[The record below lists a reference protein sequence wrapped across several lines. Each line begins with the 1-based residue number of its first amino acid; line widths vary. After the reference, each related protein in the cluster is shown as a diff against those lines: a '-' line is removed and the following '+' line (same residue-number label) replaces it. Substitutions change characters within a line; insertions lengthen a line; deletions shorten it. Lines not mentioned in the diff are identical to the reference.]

1 MYLRRSTPIASAAI
15 SLSLIEKK
23 ALPIFVLAIF
33 FTPNP
38 DKINTNSVNI
48 AIKLFSFKTKLPNV
62 TPSSKL
68 KPKSIKS
75 GDFLPRPDPVSYTH
89 LRAHET

>member
-1 MYLRRSTPIASAAI
+1 M
-15 SLSLIEKK
+15 
-23 ALPIFVLAIF
+23 
-33 FTPNP
+33 
-38 DKINTNSVNI
+38 

-75 GDFLPRPDPVSYTH
+75 GDFLPRPDPPVTV
-89 LRAHET
+89 LKF